1 MDSFLRGLSGYALKC
16 RKENMELKNGSIANE
31 NKYKQL
37 QNGVKLALSEPKKL
51 QKTKYLPPCRRKAKT
66 SLETFQEAPS
76 APVLSHNSS
85 FIADERIVTTPMKDC
100 LPAPFPTYN
109 YALPVQPIVG
119 AKRFYRSKAHQRREI
134 EKLRDLENEEDEVF
148 PDLPYPGFPSPNQ
161 QSFRFGIFG
170 QAQLTNHF

>member
-1 MDSFLRGLSGYALKC
+1 MDSFLRGLSGYAVKC
-16 RKENMELKNGSIANE
+16 RRENMELKNGSIANE

-51 QKTKYLPPCRRKAKT
+51 QKTNYYPPRRRKAKT
-66 SLETFQEAPS
+66 SMETFQETPS

-109 YALPVQPIVG
+109 YALPVQKIIG
-119 AKRFYRSKAHQRREI
+119 AKRFYRSKARQQREI
-134 EKLRDLENEEDEVF
+134 EHLKEIDNEENMF
-148 PDLPYPGFPSPNQ
+148 PELPTPSLQTTNQ
-161 QSFRFGIFG
+161 QTFRFGIFG
-170 QAQLTNHF
+170 QTQYGNQF